1 MALNWG
7 SVERLVVWF
16 VDFLYHDVYSNK
28 KKPPNGSYKCLL
40 LRKREKAVVSKAKKQ
55 DLTLCLF

>member
-28 KKPPNGSYKCLL
+28 KKASKWLL
-40 LRKREKAVVSKAKKQ
+40 QMFIA
-55 DLTLCLF
+55 